1 MARIESHTYRLLG
14 GGELSKLGKII
25 VEEKFAIVDEEKR
38 KKKFNELF
46 IKVIKQ
52 TEKTKTA

>member
-1 MARIESHTYRLLG
+1 MN
-14 GGELSKLGKII
+14 KLDKII
-25 VEEKFAIVDEEKR
+25 VEEKFSCVDEEKR

-52 TEKTKTA
+52 TEKTKIA

>member
-1 MARIESHTYRLLG
+1 MNNLE
-14 GGELSKLGKII
+14 KII

-38 KKKFNELF
+38 KEQFNELF

-52 TEKTKTA
+52 TEKTKIA